1 MRKKNRWKT
10 LTIDAKKKVKLSLS
24 KETLTVTIA
33 QKIILRTLIDNVTKL
48 MRCAIIKTRVF

>member
-1 MRKKNRWKT
+1 ME
-10 LTIDAKKKVKLSLS
+10 KKVKLSLS

-33 QKIILRTLIDNVTKL
+33 QKIILRTLINNVTKL